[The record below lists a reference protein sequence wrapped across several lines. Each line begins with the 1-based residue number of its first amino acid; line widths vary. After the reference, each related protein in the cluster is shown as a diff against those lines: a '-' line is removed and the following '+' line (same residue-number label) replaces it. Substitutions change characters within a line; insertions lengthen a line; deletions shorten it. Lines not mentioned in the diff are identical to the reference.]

1 VWLFIVTSKLT
12 EFYNACWFSVDY
24 KLVLQRVNDKKIVE
38 EQYINDGNEI
48 FSQRVKAGKR
58 TYFFDI
64 KATRSEDFYLTITE
78 VRKKQGYGG
87 EILKDKQKIFLY
99 KEDFEKFVE
108 AMNNSY
114 DKVKEL
120 LPEFDFKKAAE
131 NNYNGDSDGIKWE

>member
-1 VWLFIVTSKLT
+1 M
-12 EFYNACWFSVDY
+12 
-24 KLVLQRVNDKKIVE
+24 E
-38 EQYINDGNEI
+38 EQYFNDGNEI

-78 VRKKQGYGG
+78 VRKKQGFGG
-87 EILKDKQKIFLY
+87 EIFKDKQKIFLY

-108 AMNNSY
+108 AMNNAY

-131 NNYNGDSDGIKWE
+131 NNYNQESEGIKWE